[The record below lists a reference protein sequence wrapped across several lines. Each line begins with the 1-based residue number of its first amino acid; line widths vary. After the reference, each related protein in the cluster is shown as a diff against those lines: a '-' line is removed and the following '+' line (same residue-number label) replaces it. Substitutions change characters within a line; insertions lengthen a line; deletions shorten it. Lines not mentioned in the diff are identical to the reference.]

1 MPHDDAER
9 PFMTPPS
16 NASLGDAAHA
26 DDDNDP
32 TLKTDPPDNDD
43 NDHELLQLP
52 AGIAAAPLLATPPSM
67 SRSSSFHDLD
77 PAASSPRAARRV
89 WARRLRTFAL
99 IVVFAAWFALAAHW
113 FRDRS
118 AWAVQRCTMS
128 YMWPRY
134 VEIPNGEIINA
145 VGPPARVGFPVPPK
159 YRLFLYREGTLDGDV
174 LPGESLPV
182 VFVPGNAGSYQQVRS
197 LASRAAMLW
206 AGEGPGAIVN
216 RTDIKRFDFYTI
228 DYHEELGALSG
239 ALIEAQAKYLDLVL
253 RYLYHRYDRT
263 RHVPLIAH
271 SMGAV
276 VARRARP
283 FQPLGPI
290 ITLAAPHRAPPVPL
304 DSYFNDLY
312 TVLDTLTTKMPFNML
327 SPAVIA
333 VTGGELDTNVAA
345 AWTDLDAPPANVSW
359 MSVPTTGMRA
369 TRTACDH
376 QAILWCREVVTAIA
390 EALYAAQP
398 AMFAQQHYREK
409 VVDIFREHLVDP
421 DVPKT
426 VEVDEHVQVG
436 WRSPGELDA
445 TLDEKQWAVSV
456 AVPDPWFV
464 YQVDAKPAYPVR
476 RSWDVFQV
484 ADDEYGRWI
493 GSTDDVEFRWTF
505 TLPPTSSTNT
515 TLAFV
520 PKPGSSASSPTTLHL
535 SIRIA
540 WRASAS
546 RLAVDLAPVLLGMT
560 LASTFLIAS
569 LQLAST
575 HPRQRHARYVARD
588 LLGFPNFA
596 LLVAAL
602 LVIQVIP
609 IRFWRSVAITSGVPR
624 SIVDSVWWL
633 ARAHARSSPLLIAAW
648 IATAASG
655 VAATYLLSAACEILV
670 GGTAAILL
678 VTRRIRRWRVM
689 LLVFGPFCGPL
700 AIAAAPHVGLTP
712 AFVAAALIA
721 VLTILHAA
729 TAAARR
735 RLRRSRMHDRVRW
748 RGESP
753 VRPASAGSSR
763 TPAAAALVPHAVV
776 LVLATC
782 APAIAVL
789 HAWYRTGSTAAAE
802 IVWRQT
808 WTWWKVGVAVTW
820 IAAALVWPP
829 RSRPARPPA
838 EPEGGVR
845 WPPVSAVVA
854 VGCAVV
860 AAVAGDVHFAEVAQG
875 GYAAVGAAV
884 LLEKVVRAVVART
897 RQGAE

>member
-1 MPHDDAER
+1 
-9 PFMTPPS
+9 MTPPS
-16 NASLGDAAHA
+16 DAGLGHA
-26 DDDNDP
+26 VPDHDHDHDP
-32 TLKTDPPDNDD
+32 KLTRDPPDE
-43 NDHELLQLP
+43 DHDLLRLP
-52 AGIAAAPLLATPPSM
+52 ADLDAAPLLATPPSM

-77 PAASSPRAARRV
+77 PATSGPRAAKRV
-89 WARRLRTFAL
+89 WARRLLTFAL
-99 IVVFAAWFALAAHW
+99 VVVLAAWFALAAHW

-128 YMWPRY
+128 YMWPSY
-134 VEIPNGEIINA
+134 VEIPNDEMFNA
-145 VGPPARVGFPVPPK
+145 VGALAKMEIPVPPK

-174 LPGESLPV
+174 RPGESLPV

-197 LASRAAMLW
+197 LASRAAMMW
-206 AGEGPGAIVN
+206 AGDGPGTIVN
-216 RTDIKRFDFYTI
+216 RTDVKRFDFYTI
-228 DYHEELGALSG
+228 DYYEELGALSG
-239 ALIEAQAKYLDLVL
+239 ALVEAQAKYLHLVL
-253 RYLYHRYDRT
+253 WYFYHRYNLT
-263 RHVPLIAH
+263 MHVPVIAH

-276 VARRARP
+276 VARLAEP
-283 FQPLGPI
+283 MGPI

-304 DSYFNDLY
+304 DPYFNALY
-312 TVLDTLTTKMPFNML
+312 SVLDTLTTNKLFNWNA
-327 SPAVIA
+327 PAVIA

-345 AWTDLDAPPANVSW
+345 AWADLHAPPANASW
-359 MSVPTTGMRA
+359 LSVPTTGMRA

-376 QAILWCREVVTAIA
+376 QAILWCREVVTAMV

-398 AMFAQQHYREK
+398 AIYSRQQDRNK
-409 VVDIFREHLVDP
+409 VVGIFREHLVDP
-421 DVPKT
+421 DVPKA

-436 WRSPGELDA
+436 WRSPG
-445 TLDEKQWAVSV
+445 TLDETLGAKQWAVSV
-456 AVPDPWFV
+456 AVPDPWLM
-464 YQVDAKPAYPVR
+464 YRVDATLADSSQ

-493 GSTDDVEFRWTF
+493 GSTDDAEFGWTF

-520 PKPGSSASSPTTLHL
+520 PKPGSSTSSTTLHL

-609 IRFWRSVAITSGVPR
+609 IRFWRFVATTTTGVPR
-624 SIVDSVWWL
+624 SITDSVWWL

-670 GGTAAILL
+670 GGIATALL
-678 VTRRIRRWRVM
+678 VTRRIRRWRVVI
-689 LLVFGPFCGPL
+689 LVFGPFCGPL
-700 AIAAAPHVGLTP
+700 AIAAAPRVGLTP
-712 AFVAAALIA
+712 AFVAAAIIA

-748 RGESP
+748 RGASP

-763 TPAAAALVPHAVV
+763 TPAAAALVLHAVV
-776 LVLATC
+776 LVSATC

-808 WTWWKVGVAVTW
+808 WTWWKVGVAWTW

-854 VGCAVV
+854 VGCAIV
-860 AAVAGDVHFAEVAQG
+860 AAVVGDVHFAAVAQG

-884 LLEKVVRAVVART
+884 LLEKVVRAVVARMQ
-897 RQGAE
+897 RGA

>member
-1 MPHDDAER
+1 MPYDDAER
-9 PFMTPPS
+9 PSMTSPSDAGLSHAVADHDHDPKATSDPP
-16 NASLGDAAHA
+16 DA
-26 DDDNDP
+26 DDD
-32 TLKTDPPDNDD
+32 
-43 NDHELLQLP
+43 DHGLLQLP
-52 AGIAAAPLLATPPSM
+52 AGIDAAPLLAAPPSM

-77 PAASSPRAARRV
+77 PTTSSPRAARRV
-89 WARRLRTFAL
+89 WTRLRTFAL
-99 IVVFAAWFALAAHW
+99 VAVFAAWFTLVAHW

-118 AWAVQRCTMS
+118 VWAVQRCTMS
-128 YMWPRY
+128 YMWPNY
-134 VEIPNGEIINA
+134 VEIPNGEMINA
-145 VGPPARVGFPVPPK
+145 VGPSARLDFPIPPK

-174 LPGESLPV
+174 RPGESLPV

-197 LASRAAMLW
+197 VASRAAMLW
-206 AGEGPGAIVN
+206 AGEGPGMIAN

-228 DYHEELGALSG
+228 DYHEELSALSG
-239 ALIEAQAKYLDLVL
+239 ALVEAQAKYLNLVL
-253 RYLYHRYDRT
+253 WYFYHRYNWIM
-263 RHVPLIAH
+263 HVPVIAH

-276 VARRARP
+276 VARLAEP
-283 FQPLGPI
+283 MGPI

-304 DSYFNDLY
+304 DPSFNAVY
-312 TVLDTLTTKMPFNML
+312 SVLDTVTADRRFNRFA
-327 SPAVIA
+327 PAVIA

-345 AWTDLDAPPANVSW
+345 AWADLHAPPADVSW
-359 MSVPTTGMRA
+359 VSVPTTGMRA

-398 AMFAQQHYREK
+398 AIYSRQQDRNK
-409 VVDIFREHLVDP
+409 VVDIFREHLIDP

-436 WRSPGELDA
+436 WRSPRELDA
-445 TLDEKQWAVSV
+445 KLGEKQWAVCV
-456 AVPDPWFV
+456 AVPDPWLV
-464 YQVDAKPAYPVR
+464 YKVEATPTDPAH

-484 ADDEYGRWI
+484 ADDEHGRWI
-493 GSTDDVEFRWTF
+493 GSTDNSEFGWTL
-505 TLPPTSSTNT
+505 TLPPTSLTNT

-520 PKPGSSASSPTTLHL
+520 PKPGSWGSSPTTLHL
-535 SIRIA
+535 SISIA

-575 HPRQRHARYVARD
+575 HPRQRHAR
-588 LLGFPNFA
+588 
-596 LLVAAL
+596 
-602 LVIQVIP
+602 
-609 IRFWRSVAITSGVPR
+609 
-624 SIVDSVWWL
+624 SIADSVWWL

-655 VAATYLLSAACEILV
+655 VAATYLLAAACELLV
-670 GGTAAILL
+670 GLIATVLL
-678 VTRRIRRWRVM
+678 ITRRLRRWRVVV
-689 LLVFGPFCGPL
+689 LAIGPFCGPL
-700 AIAAAPHVGLTP
+700 AITAASRVGLTLT
-712 AFVAAALIA
+712 FVAAAIIA
-721 VLTILHAA
+721 VLTILHASA
-729 TAAARR
+729 AAARR
-735 RLRRSRMHDRVRW
+735 RLRRSRMHDRIRW
-748 RGESP
+748 RGASP
-753 VRPASAGSSR
+753 VRPASSGSAR
-763 TPAAAALVPHAVV
+763 TPAAAALVPHSVV

-789 HAWYRTGSTAAAE
+789 HAWYRTGSTAAARTM
-802 IVWRQT
+802 WGQT
-808 WTWWKVGVAVTW
+808 WTWWMFNVAGTW

-860 AAVAGDVHFAEVAQG
+860 AAVIGDVHFAEVAQG
-875 GYAAVGAAV
+875 GYAAIGATV
-884 LLEKVVRAVVART
+884 LLEKAVRAVVART
-897 RQGAE
+897 RRGSE